1 MAYPNLVAEMARR
14 DLDARD
20 LAKVA
25 KKSPDTLRNWLRG
38 KGDFT
43 VAIAFLIQQN
53 LFPDCKITYLFSN
66 TPALP
71 DEAPVS

>member
-25 KKSPDTLRNWLRG
+25 KKSPDTIRNWLRG

-43 VAIAFLIQQN
+43 VAIAFLIQQT

>member
-25 KKSPDTLRNWLRG
+25 QKSPDTIRNWLRG

-53 LFPDCKITYLFSN
+53 LFPDCKITYLFAN

-71 DEAPVS
+71 DETPLS